1 MSHTV
6 PINLAGLVFATVT
19 SIFFVFPPAIPVESG
34 TSMNWVI
41 VCVFV
46 VLLMSGVNWLVDG
59 KRNYRGPENV
69 ELLLQRAAQAAV
81 IANHQ
86 AK

>member
-1 MSHTV
+1 M
-6 PINLAGLVFATVT
+6 AGLIFATAT

-34 TSMNWVI
+34 TSFNWVI
-41 VCVFV
+41 VVVFV
-46 VLLMSGVNWLVDG
+46 VLLMSGINWLVDG

-69 ELLLQRAAQAAV
+69 ELLLHKAAQAAV